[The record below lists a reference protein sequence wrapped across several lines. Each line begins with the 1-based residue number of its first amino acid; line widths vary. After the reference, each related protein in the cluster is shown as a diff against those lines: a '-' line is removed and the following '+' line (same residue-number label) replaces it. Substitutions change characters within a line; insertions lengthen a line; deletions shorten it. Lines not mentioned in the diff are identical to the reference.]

1 VSPRD
6 GAGATSTERRSPQK
20 VFGTG
25 ERRDFLSFDSLK
37 SQAPY
42 RPQKASLAARGNDVY
57 ETPAEAVCA
66 LLKVEDLPKCIWE
79 PAAGP
84 GSIVRALR
92 AAGHEVYAT
101 DLCDYGCPD
110 SESGIDFLM
119 EYRAPSGVEAIM
131 TNPPYKL
138 GAQFVEHALDL
149 CPRVYMLLPL
159 TFLEGQRRS
168 AALESGS
175 LARVHVF
182 RKRLPRMHRH
192 GWAGPRATS
201 TVAFAWFCW
210 DSRHRG
216 PTELHRISW
225 GGAPHD
231 R

>member
-1 VSPRD
+1 M
-6 GAGATSTERRSPQK
+6 TFTKRRPK
-20 VFGTG
+20 RF
-25 ERRDFLSFDSLK
+25 
-37 SQAPY
+37 
-42 RPQKASLAARGNDVY
+42 
-57 ETPAEAVCA
+57 CA
-66 LLKVEDLPKCIWE
+66 LLKVDDLPKCIWE

-168 AALESGS
+168 AVLESGS

>member
-1 VSPRD
+1 LPPRK
-6 GAGATSTERRSPQK
+6 ASGATSTERRSPQK
-20 VFGTG
+20 VFGTD

-37 SQAPY
+37 TQAAY
-42 RPQKASLAARGNDVY
+42 RPQRAPLSARGNDVY

-66 LLKVEDLPKCIWE
+66 LVKVEDLPKCIWE

-138 GAQFVEHALDL
+138 DAQFVEHALDL

-168 AALESGS
+168 AVLESGS

-210 DSRHRG
+210 DGRHRG
-216 PTELHRISW
+216 PTELHRIPW
-225 GGAPHD
+225 GGAP
-231 R
+231 